1 MPMNKASAQAL
12 VELLFLTIYLDDRLS
27 MPENEVLE
35 KALTSLGWQPGS
47 NEAVDVAAA
56 YRVASE
62 AAACELRTEDF
73 LRERTALLK
82 AEGHSSIAFE
92 WLGRVLAVD
101 GLEAGEKRFLIR
113 LQGML
118 YN

>member
-1 MPMNKASAQAL
+1 MNKASTQAI

-27 MPENEVLE
+27 MPEDEVLE
-35 KALTSLGWQPGS
+35 KALTSLGWRPGS
-47 NEAVDVAAA
+47 DEAADIARA
-56 YRVASE
+56 YRLASE
-62 AAACELRTEDF
+62 AAACELRTEEF

-82 AEGHSSIAFE
+82 AEGHSSVAFG

-101 GLEAGEKRFLIR
+101 GLEAGEKRFLDR

-118 YN
+118 FN